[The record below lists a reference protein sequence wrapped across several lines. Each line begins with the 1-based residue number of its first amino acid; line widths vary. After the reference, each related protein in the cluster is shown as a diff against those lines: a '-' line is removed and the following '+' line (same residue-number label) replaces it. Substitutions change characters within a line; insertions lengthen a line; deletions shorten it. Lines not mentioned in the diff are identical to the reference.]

1 MGLDLSVFLTYAG
14 AIILL
19 FIFGKLFL
27 WPLKIIL
34 KLAVNSLI
42 GGAAILLINIIGAEI
57 GIIIPLNMLNALIVG
72 VLGLPGAIFL
82 IVLTIL

>member
-34 KLAVNSLI
+34 KLAVNRLI

-72 VLGLPGAIFL
+72 VLGLPGAILL

>member
-42 GGAAILLINIIGAEI
+42 GGAAILLINIIGA
-57 GIIIPLNMLNALIVG
+57 
-72 VLGLPGAIFL
+72 
-82 IVLTIL
+82 

>member
-57 GIIIPLNMLNALIVG
+57 GIIIPLNILNALIVG
-72 VLGLPGAIFL
+72 VLGLPGAILL